1 MEPTVWG
8 PKLWF
13 IMHTFA
19 LNYSTNPTDGEKA
32 AMAEFFNNLKYTIPC
47 NKCRIH
53 YTEHLSKNPVENH
66 LGNRDALFKFT
77 VDIHNEVNKT
87 IGKRMFSYEEALDLY
102 IAHYSNKKPAS
113 SNGLIYCIIVIFILI
128 IAIYVTKEYISR
140 SQIKI

>member
-19 LNYSTNPTDGEKA
+19 LSYSINPTDGEKA

-53 YTEHLSKNPVENH
+53 YTAHLSKNPIENH
-66 LGNRDALFKFT
+66 LDNRDALFKFT

-87 IGKRMFSYEEALDLY
+87 IGKRIFSYEEALDLY
-102 IAHYSNKKPAS
+102 RAHYSNEKPAS
-113 SNGLIYCIIVIFILI
+113 SNGLIYCVIVIFILI
-128 IAIYVTKEYISR
+128 IAIYITKEYITR
-140 SQIKI
+140 SQIRV